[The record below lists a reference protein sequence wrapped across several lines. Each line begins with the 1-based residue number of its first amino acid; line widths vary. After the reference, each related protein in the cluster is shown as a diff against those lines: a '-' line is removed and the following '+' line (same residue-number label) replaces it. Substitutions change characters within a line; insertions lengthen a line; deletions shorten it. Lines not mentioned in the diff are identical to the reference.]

1 MQKHYYIGFP
11 LPWWGL
17 GHRDTAYRALEV
29 IVRFYFLVW
38 GIHSE
43 VCILLFIIYMHYL
56 DIENI
61 L

>member
-1 MQKHYYIGFP
+1 MVGAGAQ
-11 LPWWGL
+11 
-17 GHRDTAYRALEV
+17 RYRALEV

-38 GIHSE
+38 GIQTE
-43 VCILLFIIYMHYL
+43 VYILLFTIYMHYL